1 MPAAKDIRIRM
12 YRQGLGDAFLLRI
25 PKRGGNFHVVI
36 DCGVFIASANQSAN
50 MRAIAEDVKAETGG
64 RVDLLVA
71 THQHWDHLSGF
82 QQARE
87 IWDTIAIDELWL
99 AWTEEPGNPVA
110 DQLRGARLQ
119 LRVAARAAAAE
130 LRARGANAS
139 LRAGIESVLGFFG
152 DAPAAGAQ
160 RDGTDDAL
168 DYLKQRATK
177 VRYCHPTE
185 PPRALPG
192 VSGLLAYALGPPEDA
207 ALVRQSEVSASRDE
221 IYNLAPHASAD
232 LGLASA
238 LSADARDRG
247 CPFDPAS
254 RSADGRAKP
263 MSFFR
268 NHYGF
273 SSHSREAW
281 RCIEDDWLDA
291 GGELALK
298 LDSDTNNTSLVLA
311 FESVAGGEVLLFAAD
326 AQVGNWL
333 SWSDRTWTVPG
344 PRGSTRTVTGPELL
358 KRTVL
363 YKVGHHG
370 SENATL
376 RAKGLE
382 LMTSDEL
389 VAMITVGR
397 AKAEKLHWAMPYD
410 PMYRVLK
417 TKTRGRILIA
427 EDGLPPA
434 ADLASLSAAARKRFL
449 DAVKVAPL
457 WIDYTIQ
464 PKRRTL

>member
-1 MPAAKDIRIRM
+1 MPASNAIRIRM

-25 PKRGGNFHVVI
+25 PKAGGNFHVVI
-36 DCGVFIASANQSAN
+36 DCGVFIASTNQSAN

-99 AWTEEPGNPVA
+99 GWTEEPGNPIA
-110 DQLRGARLQ
+110 DELRGERMRL
-119 LRVAARAAAAE
+119 RMAARAAITE
-130 LRARGANAS
+130 MRARGANAS
-139 LRAGIESVLGFFG
+139 LRAGIENVLGFFG
-152 DAPAAGAQ
+152 EAPAAGAK

-168 DYLKQRATK
+168 DYLKARAAT
-177 VRYCHPTE
+177 VRYCHPTDA
-185 PPRALPG
+185 PRELSG
-192 VSGLLAYALGPPEDA
+192 VAGLRVYVLGPPENA

-221 IYNLAPHASAD
+221 IYNIAPRVAPD
-232 LGLASA
+232 LGLSA
-238 LSADARDRG
+238 ALDGTQPDRG
-247 CPFDPAS
+247 CPFDAAHRIS
-254 RSADGRAKP
+254 TKQAKTQP
-263 MSFFR
+263 FFR
-268 NHYGF
+268 EHYGF
-273 SSHSREAW
+273 SAGAREVW
-281 RCIEDDWLDA
+281 RRIEDDWLDS

-311 FESVAGGEVLLFAAD
+311 FESTAAGEVLLFAAD

-333 SWSDRTWTVPG
+333 SWSDRSWTVPG
-344 PRGSTRTVTGPELL
+344 PRGSTRTVTGPDLL
-358 KRTVL
+358 RRTVL

-382 LMTSDEL
+382 LMKSEDL

-397 AKAEKLHWAMPYD
+397 KKAAAQGWEMPYQK
-410 PMYRVLK
+410 MYPVLK
-417 TKTRGRILIA
+417 EKTRGRILIA
-427 EDGLPPA
+427 DDGLPAA
-434 ADLASLSAAARKRFL
+434 ADLAGLSAAARKRFL

-464 PKRRTL
+464 PRKRA